1 MSTPYDGNRIHKF
14 LSASQAEFE
23 VRGNY
28 IYRFLNAGQPLYEI
42 RGNYIHE

>member
-1 MSTPYDGNRIHKF
+1 MSTTYDSKRIHKF
-14 LSASQAEFE
+14 LSASQAEFK